1 MGCRYL
7 PRLNA
12 QDFIL
17 SQWTTMDLS
26 PLGSPTRLAFS
37 LSSSD
42 NGPFGMN
49 TPAYF
54 ALDNLA
60 VTSVPEPGTLVL
72 TGLGGLALLAM
83 RKRKKGSRG

>member
-1 MGCRYL
+1 
-7 PRLNA
+7 
-12 QDFIL
+12 
-17 SQWTTMDLS
+17 
-26 PLGSPTRLAFS
+26 
-37 LSSSD
+37 
-42 NGPFGMN
+42 MN

-60 VTSVPEPGTLVL
+60 VTSVPEPETLVL